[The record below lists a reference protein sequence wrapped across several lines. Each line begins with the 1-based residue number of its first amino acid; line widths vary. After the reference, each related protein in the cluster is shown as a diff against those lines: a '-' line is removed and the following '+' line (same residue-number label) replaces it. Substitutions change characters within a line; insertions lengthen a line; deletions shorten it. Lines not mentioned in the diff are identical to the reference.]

1 MRAELL
7 NNMDEVRLVKCC
19 KDNNA
24 AAQKILYT
32 KYAEGMMI
40 LCLRYIPDREDAK
53 EVLMDGFLNFF
64 KNIGGF
70 TWQGEGSLSAW
81 LKKIIVNQCLMHLR
95 KRQHL
100 FIVHDEEAHI
110 EHKEYQEN
118 VLDYINAKEIMGM
131 IHALPGGCR
140 TIFNLY
146 VFEGMN
152 HREIGDVLDISEST
166 SKSQL
171 HRARALLKETILQ
184 TT

>member
-1 MRAELL
+1 
-7 NNMDEVRLVKCC
+7 MDEAKLVKCC

-32 KYAEGMMI
+32 KYVEDMMM
-40 LCLRYIPDREDAK
+40 LCLRYVTNSEDAK
-53 EVLMDGFLNFF
+53 EVLMDGFLSFF

-70 TWQGEGSLSAW
+70 TSRSEGSLKAW
-81 LKKIIVNQCLMHLR
+81 LKKIMVNQCLMYLR
-95 KRQHL
+95 KQRPL
-100 FIVHDEEAHI
+100 FVAHDEMVYN
-110 EHKEYQEN
+110 EHKEYREN
-118 VLDYINAKEIMGM
+118 VLDYINAKDILEM

-140 TIFNLY
+140 TVFNLY

-152 HREIGDVLDISEST
+152 HREIAVLLDISEGT

-184 TT
+184 TS